1 MFRLTAHIRGRVQR
15 VGYRAKIVSLAKE
28 MNLTGMVQ
36 NRPDA
41 TVLVIAE
48 GERDALEKFGSAIW
62 IKNTFIDVTS
72 VDSAITA
79 GAGTFLD
86 FRKITGPDEVGER
99 LDDGIEILKV
109 MAAAILDIK
118 TDTHDIKVGIQDI
131 KADTQSI
138 GEGIRNL
145 TEITKTGFENLNC
158 NMDKNHVEQDE
169 TVEEIRGLREDMKSY
184 MDRRFGKIESELADI
199 RETLKEKGIT

>member
-15 VGYRAKIVSLAKE
+15 VGYRAKVVSLAKE

-48 GERDALEKFGSAIW
+48 GEKDALEKFGSAIW
-62 IKNTFIDVTS
+62 IKNTFIDVIS
-72 VDSAITA
+72 VDSAVTA

-109 MAAAILDIK
+109 MAAGILDIK
-118 TDTHDIKVGIQDI
+118 SGVLDI
-131 KADTQSI
+131 KANTQSI
-138 GEGIRNL
+138 GEDIHNL
-145 TEITKTGFENLNC
+145 TEITKTGFDNLNY
-158 NMDKNHVEQDE
+158 NVDKLHVEQDE
-169 TVEEIRGLREDMKSY
+169 NTQEIRGLREDMKSY
-184 MDRRFGKIESELADI
+184 MDRRFKKIESELADI
-199 RETLKEKGIT
+199 REMLKERGIT

>member
-15 VGYRAKIVSLAKE
+15 VGYRAKVVSLAKE
-28 MNLTGMVQ
+28 LNLTGMVQ

-48 GERDALEKFGSAIW
+48 GERDALEKFGSAIR

-109 MAAAILDIK
+109 MTAAIL
-118 TDTHDIKVGIQDI
+118 DIKVGIQDI

-158 NMDKNHVEQDE
+158 DMDKLHVEHDE

-184 MDRRFGKIESELADI
+184 MDRRFWKIESELDDI